1 MVSGKERRMRR
12 LLGAD
17 GKALFVAVDHSLTT
31 GPTDG
36 LSDMR
41 ATLQAIVSG
50 GADAIIAHRGT
61 AARDMPPQR
70 ETGLVIHLSGNT
82 RLSNESDLKIRVCD
96 PETAAA
102 LGADAVSAH
111 LTFSGDH
118 REDREALADLGR
130 IARSCDRL
138 GLPLLVMTYT
148 RITTEDRAAATLH
161 AARAASE
168 LGADI
173 VKVAHPGEKHLHGLA
188 AMLTIPVVIAG
199 GEANDDWDNFLK
211 SARTIMA
218 AGVAG
223 LCVGRRIFTQA
234 DPARAT
240 AALRAAVHGEAQK
253 AKRFSIRI

>member
-1 MVSGKERRMRR
+1 MVSGKQRRMRR
-12 LLGAD
+12 LLAAD
-17 GKALFVAVDHSLTT
+17 GKALLVAVDHSLTN
-31 GPTDG
+31 GPIDG
-36 LSDMR
+36 LSNMR
-41 ATLQAIVSG
+41 AVLDAIVSG
-50 GADAIIAHRGT
+50 GADAVITHRGT
-61 AARDMPPQR
+61 ASRAMPVQR
-70 ETGLVIHLSGNT
+70 ETGLIIHLSGNS

-130 IARSCDRL
+130 IARSCDQL

-148 RITTEDRAAATLH
+148 RVAHEKRAPAVLH
-161 AARAASE
+161 AARIAAE

-173 VKVAHPGEKHLHGLA
+173 VKSAHPGDDHLHELA
-188 AMLTIPVVIAG
+188 TTLNVPVVIAG
-199 GEANDDWDNFLK
+199 GEVSEQWDDFLK
-211 SARTIMA
+211 SVRTMLA

-223 LCVGRRIFTQA
+223 VCVGRRIFTQS

-240 AALRAAVHGEAQK
+240 AALRAVVHGHS
-253 AKRFSIRI
+253 R